1 METLVNTLLNKKPSE
16 DLNTDKALPDPIPVN
31 PQAEPQVN
39 PQKDVSKMPMIPQ
52 MEPTDSKP
60 ISNNPTLKPSTSKP
74 KVFNSE
80 NRRLNDMING
90 IMNSGAPDTDKLKL
104 LTNLKE
110 DLTNPSN
117 METESLEHLSNKYDP
132 NRFQNPQNPQNPMM
146 SGYPY
151 QIPSY
156 QQPIPP
162 PYYHN
167 PMMSFNPMMGYHPM
181 MGYQQN
187 SQQFDLLRNKLDTIQ
202 MEMIDLTRHLKDYT
216 KRYMNAVRE
225 DDMTKLDEYIRSL
238 IGVDKEVAQAK
249 EAIEEE
255 KKLREE
261 VLEPELEKAK
271 EEEEKGM
278 VGKAADGVKDLMGTL
293 GRNFSSLTDVVS
305 NVTNA
310 ANNTLSKQILPNNKP
325 KNAQPETTTASTTA
339 STTTTPTTT
348 PTTSTTPP
356 KSKNKNLISID
367 QYINQYNNEEQEP
380 VVPINNNNNEEQEPV
395 VQQEP
400 VVPINNNDNEEQ
412 EPVVQQEPVVPIN
425 NNNNEEQE
433 PVVQQEPVVPIN
445 NNNNEEQ
452 EPVVQQEP
460 VVEQAKKPAVKPNLN
475 NTIKSLDENI
485 QTEINQEL
493 GIDTKPKT
501 QKMVQ
506 QTGGT
511 RKKKKFIKKR
521 TQKKNK
527 FI

>member
-1 METLVNTLLNKKPSE
+1 
-16 DLNTDKALPDPIPVN
+16 
-31 PQAEPQVN
+31 
-39 PQKDVSKMPMIPQ
+39 
-52 MEPTDSKP
+52 
-60 ISNNPTLKPSTSKP
+60 
-74 KVFNSE
+74 
-80 NRRLNDMING
+80 
-90 IMNSGAPDTDKLKL
+90 
-104 LTNLKE
+104 
-110 DLTNPSN
+110 

-238 IGVDKEVAQAK
+238 IGVDKDVAQAK

-305 NVTNA
+305 NVTNS

-325 KNAQPETTTASTTA
+325 KTEETR
-339 STTTTPTTT
+339 
-348 PTTSTTPP
+348 
-356 KSKNKNLISID
+356 NYYSI
-367 QYINQYNNEEQEP
+367 NYNNTYN
-380 VVPINNNNNEEQEPV
+380 IYN
-395 VQQEP
+395 
-400 VVPINNNDNEEQ
+400 IY
-412 EPVVQQEPVVPIN
+412 
-425 NNNNEEQE
+425 
-433 PVVQQEPVVPIN
+433 
-445 NNNNEEQ
+445 
-452 EPVVQQEP
+452 
-460 VVEQAKKPAVKPNLN
+460 
-475 NTIKSLDENI
+475 NT
-485 QTEINQEL
+485 T
-493 GIDTKPKT
+493 
-501 QKMVQ
+501 
-506 QTGGT
+506 
-511 RKKKKFIKKR
+511 
-521 TQKKNK
+521 
-527 FI
+527 